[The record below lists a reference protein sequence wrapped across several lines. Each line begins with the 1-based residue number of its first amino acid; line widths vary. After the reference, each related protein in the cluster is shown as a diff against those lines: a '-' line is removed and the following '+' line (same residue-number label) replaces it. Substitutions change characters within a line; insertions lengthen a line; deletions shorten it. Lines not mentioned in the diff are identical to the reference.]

1 VTNGRPLWPLVYYSL
16 RSGDMGAAV
25 RYLKEAG
32 TCPDLLKLM
41 TLLKMG
47 DRDPS
52 TAKLEGQL
60 KLEYNNK
67 LHVCTDPYKKAVST
81 WVSIGLSHQHYKIP
95 VSIRYTSSCWPA
107 ILTIRTWN

>member
-1 VTNGRPLWPLVYYSL
+1 LEIKN
-16 RSGDMGAAV
+16 
-25 RYLKEAG
+25 KHAG
-32 TCPDLLKLM
+32 DLLGKQM
-41 TLLKMG
+41 EGKTNTSLLKMG

-81 WVSIGLSHQHYKIP
+81 WVSIGLSHQHYKIL
-95 VSIRYTSSCWPA
+95 VSIRYTSSCWPV